1 MSKMI
6 ELPKNVGSVA
16 QNTQRRPTATGRVQL
31 KTVSL
36 TDEPEQAQAFG
47 SPGSQQSPRHEV
59 PAVVQR
65 RLDAVF
71 GNVQGA
77 SARPRWQPGG
87 EEAALIHQAAAR
99 GTSGP
104 GRPLP
109 FLQQIQSAFGRHDVS
124 RVQAYTGS
132 QATEA
137 ARAMGASAYAS
148 GNKVAFSG
156 TPSLHTAAH
165 EAAHTVQQRAG
176 VQLQSGIGQVDDPYE
191 RHADAVADAVVAGRS
206 AEGLLG
212 AQPTGGG
219 TSPQKSVQR
228 KLRIGQGKNDGK
240 ETSELNDVKAWF
252 SQNKLEWDD
261 ELNPLVLDILG
272 DKNFTLD
279 YAGEVELFLS
289 RLQEA
294 KQYLDN
300 IPDNVPEEQEE
311 FAKRKLPGQAV
322 PLFKPRALNL
332 LHPNSENW
340 LRVKFQYAIPKAPSQ
355 HGRPASQ
362 QNYGAKDKKDL
373 QGKHLICATSA
384 AAIVAGF
391 VPNPENL
398 DEIVTKS
405 KEMALL
411 LNKYGKQPNAMS
423 TQEAHMVA
431 TEFSGLNNITVSNVY
446 KVSNEEEA
454 ENLSQMGAY
463 AKMMLKDIID
473 KMTVGERI
481 YIGRQELDGVKNK
494 NNNEFEKPFK
504 LLKGHAYAGL
514 KTDHG
519 MVWFESNSGK
529 AARDKAPHFMNPKDL
544 PGVAQRFSYFIS
556 TPNAQS

>member
-1 MSKMI
+1 MGKMI
-6 ELPKNVGSVA
+6 ELPKNVGSIA
-16 QNTQRRPTATGRVQL
+16 QNTKRRPSATGRLQL
-31 KTVSL
+31 KTLSL
-36 TDEPEQAQAFG
+36 IDEPERAQAFG
-47 SPGSQQSPRHEV
+47 SSGSQQSPRHEG

-71 GNVQGA
+71 GNVHGA

-99 GTSGP
+99 GTSGA

-124 RVQAYTGS
+124 RVQAYVGS

-137 ARAMGASAYAS
+137 ARAMGASAYAT

-212 AQPTGGG
+212 AHPTGGG
-219 TSPQKSVQR
+219 ASPQKSVQR
-228 KLRIGQGKNDGK
+228 KLKIGQDKKDGR
-240 ETSELNDVKAWF
+240 ETSDLDDVKAWF

-261 ELNPLVLDILG
+261 ELDPLVLDILG

-279 YAGEVELFLS
+279 YAGEVEEFLS
-289 RLQEA
+289 RLREA
-294 KQYLDN
+294 KEYLDN
-300 IPDNVPEEQEE
+300 IPDNVPDEQEE
-311 FAKRKLPGQAV
+311 FSSRELPGRAV
-322 PLFKPRALNL
+322 PRFKPRALNL
-332 LHPNSENW
+332 LHPNSEHW

-355 HGRPASQ
+355 HGKPANQ
-362 QNYGAKDKKDL
+362 QNYGAKNKEDL
-373 QGKHLICATSA
+373 KVNHLICATSA

-398 DEIVTKS
+398 EEIVTKS

-423 TQEAHMVA
+423 AQEAHMVA
-431 TEFSGLNNITVSNVY
+431 LEFSGLNNITVSNVY
-446 KVSNEEEA
+446 KVSNEEEV

-463 AKMMLKDIID
+463 AKKMLQDVID
-473 KMTVGERI
+473 KMEVGERI

-494 NNNEFEKPFK
+494 SNNEYEKPFK

-514 KTDHG
+514 KTDDG

-529 AARDKAPHFMNPKDL
+529 AEKAKAPHLMKPIDL

-556 TPNAQS
+556 TPKAQS